1 MCTVRSA
8 WGRKQAV
15 GTGSSTIF
23 FFLGGGGGGG
33 GHPAHAEALPCQPLS
48 CQGSTR
54 RSAHATS
61 WSRTLKS

>member
-23 FFLGGGGGGG
+23 FFWGGGGGAAGG
-33 GHPAHAEALPCQPLS
+33 TLP
-48 CQGSTR
+48 
-54 RSAHATS
+54 
-61 WSRTLKS
+61 TLKRSLANRSLARGVHAAQRTRHPGQGH